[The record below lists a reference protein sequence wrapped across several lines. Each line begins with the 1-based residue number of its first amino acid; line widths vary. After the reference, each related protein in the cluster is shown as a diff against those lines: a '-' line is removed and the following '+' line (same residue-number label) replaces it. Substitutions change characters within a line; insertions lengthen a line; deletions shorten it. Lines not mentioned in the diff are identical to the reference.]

1 MDDITFVRSHWW
13 LVSEGFSLSTAN
25 SDVQK
30 LPATLYHRIADSP
43 RLCRLKCVK
52 SSLVPD
58 KAQYEV
64 AFIRLVSD
72 DHPGLGTGQ
81 QGYGLGDIRPLSAGV
96 KGDGMLGYWGGG
108 IVYHTRDD

>member
-1 MDDITFVRSHWW
+1 MAILRQC
-13 LVSEGFSLSTAN
+13 FSLLKALSIRFRCRYSSRSYSQSSLRLALGGMTA
-25 SDVQK
+25 SA
-30 LPATLYHRIADSP
+30 PW
-43 RLCRLKCVK
+43 
-52 SSLVPD
+52 SLVPD